1 MYNSAGKFSTFVE
14 TFFPRG
20 ERGRRA
26 SPSSVKRA
34 FVGAFGTSSAKE
46 GRGFVWVRHWQ
57 TPTVWRGLFS
67 PVALASAI
75 IDTGDRRLGEK
86 TGARF
91 LGINFQDRDF
101 NDTAF

>member
-1 MYNSAGKFSTFVE
+1 M
-14 TFFPRG
+14 
-20 ERGRRA
+20 
-26 SPSSVKRA
+26 KRA

-75 IDTGDRRLGEK
+75 IQGIDAWAKKRGHVFWIAIFKIETSTTRRFEDNRLNCNVAEP
-86 TGARF
+86 
-91 LGINFQDRDF
+91 DF
-101 NDTAF
+101 